1 MVFVT
6 LWWLWCFLTLRRL
19 SQSPNKT
26 FRPQGQNNLIWFYSA
41 ELNSLNNKYL
51 NIMNIIYLSTFYTY
65 IFPYW
70 NIYYRNCETEAVISN
85 FSLFG
90 LVHLTMG
97 GVVRWC
103 YSISS
108 RKLSRPRKHQSLPPS
123 HTPNPAKYQ
132 PRATL
137 PSSKLLPPPN
147 IA

>member
-65 IFPYW
+65 VFPKKYIIETVKLKPW
-70 NIYYRNCETEAVISN
+70 FPTFLYLACFIWQWAEWCDGVTQSPRGNYLDLANINHCR
-85 FSLFG
+85 
-90 LVHLTMG
+90 
-97 GVVRWC
+97 
-103 YSISS
+103 
-108 RKLSRPRKHQSLPPS
+108 
-123 HTPNPAKYQ
+123 
-132 PRATL
+132 RATQQTQL
-137 PSSKLLPPPN
+137 NTNHQRLCRQVNCCPHP
-147 IA
+147 I

>member
-26 FRPQGQNNLIWFYSA
+26 FRPQGQNNLIWFYST
-41 ELNSLNNKYL
+41 ELNSPNNKYL
-51 NIMNIIYLSTFYTY
+51 NIMNIICIYLL
-65 IFPYW
+65 FPYIE
-70 NIYYRNCETEAVISN
+70 IYYRNCETEAVISN

-90 LVHLTMG
+90 LLHLTMG

-123 HTPNPAKYQ
+123 HTANPAKYQ
-132 PRATL
+132 QRATL

-147 IA
+147 IS